1 MNLYQ
6 DVFFRFLDVLR
17 GRQTIQRLNFL
28 RQSQYWTED
37 ELRRWQLEQLNKLLA
52 EARTNTAYYARTLK
66 DFSLPLNSL
75 DALSEL
81 PILTKSAIR
90 EGFDALQNTK
100 LPRSRFVK
108 SRTGG
113 STGEPMQYYWD
124 KRGQDWNRGTVYR
137 SAEWAGVALGE
148 KTVQMSGSHF
158 DYSQAQNLFSR
169 VVFFLQ
175 RYRDFPVAFL
185 DESLLERYYRDLIA
199 FRPTSIWGY
208 ASGIHAFAGFIE
220 RKHPGSDFSFL
231 RAIVTSS
238 ETLALD
244 QRAAIN
250 RVFGECKVFDNYGSR
265 EMYIGAECKEHN
277 GYHLH
282 SEVLIV
288 EVVDRKN
295 RPCPPGVRG
304 RVLLT
309 DLSNHVFPFIRYEI
323 GDVATFAEERQ
334 CACGLTLPRLKA
346 LEGRIADMVV
356 LKDRILTPPNFTI
369 ILSDLRGVKSY
380 QIRQDQLDRL
390 DVLVVPDKDYSEAF
404 GEYILSAI
412 RTLVGGQA
420 NVALKLVDNIPIP
433 ESGKRRY
440 IVSQVSSRL
449 L

>member
-6 DVFFRFLDVLR
+6 DIFFRFLDFLR
-17 GRQTIQRLNFL
+17 GRQTIRQLHFL
-28 RQSQYWTED
+28 RKSQYWSE
-37 ELRRWQLEQLNKLLA
+37 EQLKRWQLGQLNRLLV
-52 EARTNTAYYARTLK
+52 EARTNTAYYAKTLN
-66 DFSLPLNSL
+66 DFSLPLKSL

-90 EGFDALQNTK
+90 ENFDALQNAR

-113 STGEPMQYYWD
+113 STGEPMQYFWD

-137 SAEWAGVALGE
+137 SAEWAGVALGQ

-158 DYSQAQNLFSR
+158 DYSQAQNLYAR

-175 RYRDFPVAFL
+175 RYRDFPVAYL
-185 DESLLERYYRDLIA
+185 DESLLERYYRDLLA

-208 ASGIHAFAGFIE
+208 ASGVHAFAMFIE
-220 RKHPGSDFSFL
+220 RKHPGSDFGFL

-238 ETLALD
+238 ETLAPD

-250 RVFGECKVFDNYGSR
+250 RVFGDGKVFDNYGSR
-265 EMYIGAECKEHN
+265 EMYVGAECSEHN

-288 EVVDRKN
+288 EVVDREN

-323 GDVATFAEERQ
+323 GDVASFAEDGQ
-334 CACGLTLPRLKA
+334 CACGLALPRLKA

-369 ILSDLRGVKSY
+369 ILSDLRGVKCY
-380 QIRQDQLDRL
+380 QIRQDALDQLDI
-390 DVLVVPDKDYSEAF
+390 LVVPDTDYSEAF
-404 GEYILSAI
+404 GEYILGAI
-412 RTLVGGQA
+412 HTLVDGQA
-420 NVALKLVDNIPIP
+420 SVALKLVDNIPIP

-440 IVSQVSSRL
+440 IVSQVSSRFL
-449 L
+449 